1 MSDSPTGVLL
11 LQLGTPDAPTPRALR
26 RYLREFL
33 SDRRVIDLPRATWWP
48 VLHFIVLPTR
58 PRKSAALY
66 RKVWTPAG
74 SPLLTITMAQAA
86 ALESRLTAARGTRV
100 PVVVGMRYG
109 NPSIAEALA
118 RLGGEG
124 VDRIVALPM
133 FPQYASATTGSSLE
147 QLFRD
152 IQGERIVPS
161 IRVVPPY
168 YEDPSYIAALK
179 AVICDSLRTAPFR
192 PDRLLLSFH
201 GLPKRYTVE
210 GDPYADHCR
219 ATAARLE
226 RSLALPET
234 SVMLVFQS
242 QFGREEWLQP
252 YTDKTLE
259 ELGRSGLSVA
269 VMCPGFTADC
279 LETLEE
285 IRLRG
290 AEQFHGTGGK
300 MYHVIPC
307 LNDHPAWIEA
317 MATIVTRELGGWT

>member
-1 MSDSPTGVLL
+1 MSDSRIGVLL
-11 LQLGTPDAPTPRALR
+11 LQLGTPDAPTAGALR

-33 SDRRVIDLPRATWWP
+33 SDPRVIDLPRAMWWP
-48 VLHFIVLPTR
+48 ILNFMVLPTR

-66 RKVWTPAG
+66 RKVWTPGG
-74 SPLLTITMAQAA
+74 SPLLVITNAQAA
-86 ALESRLTAARGTRV
+86 ALEERLTAARGTRL

-109 NPSIAEALA
+109 HPSIGEALA
-118 RLGGEG
+118 KLQQEG
-124 VDRIVALPM
+124 VDRIVAFPL
-133 FPQYASATTGSSLE
+133 FPQYASATTGSALE
-147 QLFRD
+147 QLFREV
-152 IQGERIVPS
+152 QGLRVVPS

-168 YEDPSYIAALK
+168 YDDSSYIAALK
-179 AVICDSLRTAPFR
+179 ALICDSLRAITFR

-219 ATAARLE
+219 ATATRLE
-226 RSLALPET
+226 RSLALPDT
-234 SVMLVFQS
+234 SIMLVFQS

-259 ELGRSGLSVA
+259 ELGRSGASVA
-269 VMCPGFTADC
+269 VICPGFTADC

-300 MYHVIPC
+300 MFHAIPC
-307 LNDHPAWIEA
+307 LNDHPAWVEA
-317 MATIVTRELGGWT
+317 MTTIVTRELSGWT